1 MNELA
6 QKLLKPDARIT
17 VAVYGHVSH
26 QQAQTI
32 GLQQYDA
39 EKETKVNPGKDG
51 GAVVMGVGEH
61 DIQSSYTIVTFV
73 CGFLSLRRL
82 ALESETQ
89 PLKVPLES

>member
-1 MNELA
+1 MDDTTVSDEQLINLLSHLLLLTPSYCSGGSEERMNELA

-39 EKETKVNPGKDG
+39 EKETKVNPGRM
-51 GAVVMGVGEH
+51 AV
-61 DIQSSYTIVTFV
+61 
-73 CGFLSLRRL
+73 L
-82 ALESETQ
+82 
-89 PLKVPLES
+89 